1 MPIKRFVLALCLA
14 LSPLLARADSAEAQ
28 LRHFIEQVSSAQG
41 QFSQQTLSQGQSKP
55 AQSGQFSFMRPGRFK
70 WQVTQPY
77 QQLVVSDGKTLIQ
90 YDPDLAQMTQRDVS
104 QSIGASPAAIL
115 FGSGSL
121 DQAFTLKPLADQDN
135 LAWLRATPRTADAG
149 FRYVDLGFADN
160 LPVKIIVHD
169 SFGQKT
175 AIVLSHIQPNPKL
188 SPNEFTFKA
197 PAGVDR
203 VTLQ

>member
-1 MPIKRFVLALCLA
+1 MPIKRLLCALGLA
-14 LSPLLARADSAEAQ
+14 LSPVLVWAASAEDQ

-55 AQSGQFSFMRPGRFK
+55 AQNGQFSFMRPGRFK
-70 WQVTQPY
+70 WQVTKPY

-90 YDPDLAQMTQRDVS
+90 YDPDLAQVTQRDVS

-121 DQAFTLKPLADQDN
+121 DQAFTLKALPDQDN
-135 LAWLRATPRTADAG
+135 LSWLRATPRTADAG
-149 FRYVDLGFADN
+149 FRYVDLAFTDN
-160 LPVKIIVHD
+160 LPVKIVVHD

-175 AIVLSHIQPNPKL
+175 VIVLSHIQPNPKL

-197 PAGVDR
+197 PEGVDR